1 MAQKQPIIIRS
12 PQDVFEINKIFTK
25 YPYDIWLSSKS
36 GFVDGKSLLGMYVLS
51 MGEEVRIVTE
61 DEIDTK
67 KLMKELKPFI
77 AE

>member
-1 MAQKQPIIIRS
+1 MAQKRSIIIRN
-12 PQDVFEINKIFTK
+12 PQDVFAINKIFTK

-51 MGEEVRIVTE
+51 IGEEVQIITE

-67 KLMKELKPFI
+67 KLMKELKPFL
-77 AE
+77 AD